1 MSLKEPPDE
10 CRLRNKRE
18 AARYLGVSVGTVER
32 MMRREGLRYVKLTA
46 AGAVRFR
53 HADLRDFVD
62 ARLQRAGA
70 AAAIGDREE
79 ATR

>member
-1 MSLKEPPDE
+1 MATFSGMPLKKESHAE

-32 MMRREGLRYVKLTA
+32 MMRSGLPYVKLTA

-53 HADLRDFVD
+53 HSDLLDFVD
-62 ARLQRAGA
+62 RRLRRVSD
-70 AAAIGDREE
+70 AIS
-79 ATR
+79 A